1 MVNPNC
7 WFAPAFSKIV
17 LVFAAFFFGATTA
30 NAQPTEGDIPRT
42 WLTDVELNDVFFIN
56 DELGWAVGEH
66 GTILKTS
73 DGGASWQHT
82 ANLKQVAEEELAMT
96 ADMARVLGQMRSRIG
111 ENAAPR
117 TRSVP
122 TGIKFRFESVHFSDE
137 SNGLVVGGYDIPYV
151 DRSRAVVMKTT
162 DGGSSWRV
170 IRGLVIPRLTQ
181 VRLDNPFDVSAF
193 GASGNLFPTGVYTSS
208 DGGKS
213 WTSQSNHA
221 AGDLLDGTRTA
232 NTVVAVDSQGN
243 IQVVSESSATLAKV
257 EAKSGVSCAPMRAIE
272 MVDGN
277 YGWAVGCAGQLLQT
291 MNGGLNWKAYYPAEL
306 DTETQFD
313 FLAVTSAQEKLWVA
327 GNPGTYILSLDLKTG
342 VVEKHRTPVNSSI
355 NAITFASPEKGWA
368 VGSDGTI
375 LATADGGKT
384 WQLQR
389 SGTQR
394 VALLA
399 VSFDSKRFPVNVL
412 AHYAGESNLST
423 ATVHLNFCPPNNMAE
438 MAGKLGHNQTS
449 SESRMKQA
457 ASRLGCN
464 KLQTVYPAAPNA
476 ETAHAN
482 AIRLLARTIRSLQ
495 PNAVVCESDSIR
507 LPDGS
512 VLDAQELLDTAIRA
526 AKDRYQYSDQLVD
539 MGLTPWKVDRLAVY
553 DPAGSGG
560 LKLNTDRFL
569 PQLGQA
575 IHDNTAISAGLLGMP
590 ICESRA
596 MNFRVK
602 QYSTARDF
610 KGIDLIA
617 GLRELGRQIPERD
630 EANSRRGNLQ
640 VIQLNVEKRKEL
652 NGLVNW
658 RDTRPQSLLVWRQHL
673 NSATIGL
680 DSDSAGVWMVDLGNQ
695 YMQAGQWQMAALTL
709 NQLIERYPNHPFA
722 ASAILWLAQ
731 YHSSDEM
738 LAKRISSPTVEQQ
751 PVEDETDLIIRDHQ
765 VKPASFNTTPHSFS
779 ANGMQLA
786 VWVPDEVKK
795 EIDGSLNQNRPQVD
809 PITAS
814 LQTASSIIT
823 RLRSRDPDF
832 ARDRNVRFLEA
843 KLTGRIQN
851 EQIAEN
857 MFRQLVQS
865 GREGDPVFVASGREI
880 QLARAE
886 ETPVESP
893 VAAKILSRPNLD
905 GVLDDECWN
914 AMFATGQMQLIKM
927 TPPGKDAQPRTDVVL
942 LGYDAEFFYIA
953 ARCNK
958 LDRYTYRDSN
968 AARSRDAKIQNEDRI
983 EIVVDTDRDYAS
995 FLNFEI
1001 DHRGWCRDGT
1011 NASHGWDPEWYVA
1024 QNSDERSW
1032 TIEVAI
1038 PLQQLTAASVN
1049 KDTAWAVS
1057 LARRVGQKSRNLW
1070 ATPSLNLGNQTI
1082 GLHQVSEFRA
1092 EGFQLLQFETS
1103 EPQWSELK

>member
-1 MVNPNC
+1 MAYPDS
-7 WFAPAFSKIV
+7 WLTPAFSKIV
-17 LVFAAFFFGATTA
+17 LIFAAVVFVTTTA
-30 NAQPTEGDIPRT
+30 NAQPTEGDIPPT

-56 DELGWAVGEH
+56 EELGWAVGEH

-73 DGGASWQHT
+73 DGGANWRQT
-82 ANLKQVAEEELAMT
+82 ASLKQVSEEEMAMT
-96 ADMARVLGQMRSRIG
+96 ADMANVLGQMRRRIG

-137 SNGLVVGGYDIPYV
+137 NNGIVVGGYDLPYV
-151 DRSRAVVMKTT
+151 NRSRAVVMKTT
-162 DGGSSWRV
+162 DGGSTWRV

-181 VRLDNPFDVSAF
+181 VHLDNPFDVLAF

-208 DGGKS
+208 DGGNS
-213 WTSQSNHA
+213 WSGQSNHTT
-221 AGDLLDGTRTA
+221 GDLLDGTRTA
-232 NTVVAVDSQGN
+232 NTIVAVDSQGK
-243 IQVVSESSATLAKV
+243 IQVVSENSATLAKV
-257 EAKSGVSCAPMRAIE
+257 EAKPGASCAPIRAIE

-291 MNGGLNWKAYYPAEL
+291 MNGGLNWQAYYPAEL
-306 DTETQFD
+306 ETETQFD
-313 FLAVTSAQEKLWVA
+313 FMAATSARGKLWFA

-342 VVEKHRTPVNSSI
+342 VVKKHRTPVTSSI
-355 NAITFASPEKGWA
+355 NAITFASPGKGWA

-375 LATADGGKT
+375 LATVDGGET

-399 VSFDSKRFPVNVL
+399 VSFDTKQFPINVL
-412 AHYAGESNLST
+412 TQYAGESNLST
-423 ATVHLNFCPPNNMAE
+423 ATVQLNFCSS
-438 MAGKLGHNQTS
+438 QTDS
-449 SESRMKQA
+449 ASKPGTDRTVSESRTKQA

-464 KLQTVYPAAPNA
+464 KLQTLYPASPDA

-482 AIRLLARTIRSLQ
+482 AVRLLARTIRSLR
-495 PNAVVCESDSIR
+495 PNAVVCESDSVR

-512 VLDAQELLDTAIRA
+512 FLDVQELLDAAIRS
-526 AKDRYQYSDQLVD
+526 AKDRYKHSDQLVD

-553 DPAGSGG
+553 DPAGAGG

-575 IHDNTAISAGLLGMP
+575 IHDNNAISAGLLGMP

-596 MNFRVK
+596 INFRVK
-602 QYSTARDF
+602 QYSTAREF

-630 EANSRRGNLQ
+630 DAKSRRGNLQ
-640 VIQLNVEKRKEL
+640 IIQRNVEKRKEL
-652 NGLVNW
+652 NGLANW
-658 RDTRPQSLLVWRQHL
+658 RDTRPQSLLVWRQQL
-673 NSATIGL
+673 NAATIGL

-695 YMQAGQWQMAALTL
+695 YMQAGKWQMAALTL

-722 ASAILWLAQ
+722 SSAILWLAR

-738 LAKRISSPTVEQQ
+738 LAKRISSPTAEQQ
-751 PVEDETDLIIRDHQ
+751 PVEDQTDLMIRDHQ
-765 VKPASFNTTPHSFS
+765 VKQASFNTTPHSFS

-795 EIDGSLNQNRPQVD
+795 EIDSSLDPNRPQVD

-851 EQIAEN
+851 EEIAEN

-865 GREGDPVFVASGREI
+865 GREGDSVFVASGREI
-880 QLARAE
+880 RLARAE

-893 VAAKILSRPNLD
+893 VAAKIVSRPNLD

-914 AMFATGQMQLIKM
+914 AMFAAGQMQLIKM
-927 TPPGKDAQPRTDVVL
+927 TPPGRDAQPRTDVVL
-942 LGYDAEFFYIA
+942 LGYDADFFYIA

-958 LDRYTYRDSN
+958 LARYTYRDSN

-983 EIVVDTDRDYAS
+983 EVVVDTDRDYSS
-995 FLNFEI
+995 FLNFEV
-1001 DHRGWCRDGT
+1001 DHRGWCRDGS

-1024 QNSDERSW
+1024 QKSDEKSW
-1032 TIEVAI
+1032 TVEVAI
-1038 PLQQLTAASVN
+1038 PLQQLTAAN
-1049 KDTAWAVS
+1049 INDNTTWAVS
-1057 LARRVGQKSRNLW
+1057 LARRVGRKSPNLW
-1070 ATPSLNLGNQTI
+1070 ATPSLNLESQTI
-1082 GLHQVSEFRA
+1082 GLHQVSEFSA
-1092 EGFQLLQFETS
+1092 DGFQLLQFENS
-1103 EPQWSELK
+1103 EPGAIELK